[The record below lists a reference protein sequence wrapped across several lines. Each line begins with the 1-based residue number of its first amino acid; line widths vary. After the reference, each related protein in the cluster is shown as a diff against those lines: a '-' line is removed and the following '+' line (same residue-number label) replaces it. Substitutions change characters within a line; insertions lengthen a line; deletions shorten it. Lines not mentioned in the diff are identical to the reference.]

1 MALLL
6 TKDTWVEAISCAS
19 HMSGMMD
26 EVPAK
31 QVIEK
36 SHLRNAFKR
45 PTTWKREVHIAFVK
59 CSPPH
64 PLRLEEMG

>member
-6 TKDTWVEAISCAS
+6 TKDTWVEAMSCAS

-31 QVIEK
+31 QVIKKK
-36 SHLRNAFKR
+36 SFK
-45 PTTWKREVHIAFVK
+45 K
-59 CSPPH
+59 CI
-64 PLRLEEMG
+64 